1 MDRGETDMGA
11 HISASSSSALP
22 SQQRKCLM
30 KMGIKAISCIWH
42 QPSAHTGAKHRK
54 REEKTTRQNR
64 KLSLIHSLAS
74 MRDSEHA
81 MGRTIKLKY
90 GPAKQKSCSSTK
102 ARENNDNPLRE
113 VVEQGPQG
121 KV

>member
-1 MDRGETDMGA
+1 MGV
-11 HISASSSSALP
+11 HISVSSSPELP

-30 KMGIKAISCIWH
+30 KMRIKAISCIWH

-54 REEKTTRQNR
+54 REKTTRQNR
-64 KLSLIHSLAS
+64 KRSPIHSLAS
-74 MRDSEHA
+74 MQDSERV
-81 MGRTIKLKY
+81 MVGTIKLKY
-90 GPAKQKSCSSTK
+90 GPAKAKSCSSKK
-102 ARENNDNPLRE
+102 ASENNDNPLRE